1 MMTLKMPPELHK
13 NETLTA
19 NVHQRGA
26 VWGQIFRADDFVVSD
41 VKESGPN
48 KVDLLPLWSPDAH

>member
-1 MMTLKMPPELHK
+1 MPPELHK

-19 NVHQRGA
+19 SVHQRGA

-48 KVDLLPLWSPDAH
+48 KVDLLPLWAPDAH